1 MVLPG
6 LAVSL
11 VLPGFAVF
19 SGVAWIS
26 LVLPGVAVCLVLLS
40 HCRSPSTCSGCV
52 VRCSTGASVSGVSKC
67 VAGLMGEVRQ
77 CLIILSM

>member
-1 MVLPG
+1 M
-6 LAVSL
+6 
-11 VLPGFAVF
+11 LPGFAIF

-26 LVLPGVAVCLVLLS
+26 LVLPFVLCSCPTAVRRLPVQ
-40 HCRSPSTCSGCV
+40 G
-52 VRCSTGASVSGVSKC
+52 CSTGASVSGVSKC